1 MMELYLAD
9 KRRMER
15 QERLDGVEK
24 QAWKWFGARSFCK
37 QCLLQEMSG
46 KLSVE

>member
-9 KRRMER
+9 KRQKER
-15 QERLDGVEK
+15 QHELESVEK
-24 QAWKWFGARSFCK
+24 KAWKWFGDRWFCK
-37 QCLLQEMSG
+37 QCLLEEMRG